1 MVNFE
6 LKNKIKRIIN
16 MLKMGKELKYIYNF
30 KIYFNY

>member
-30 KIYFNY
+30 TIYFNY